1 MNAHERVRASL
12 SHQEPDRVPTISC
25 IDVQSHVYEI
35 LGGKPDNSYKYI
47 TNPIT
52 AKIIDFTSPVLNA
65 LNVFDRDV
73 TEFMLKKLES
83 DVIMGYDA
91 TWAIYANIFLFKNSK
106 YMTDI
111 YGGRLYKIADDGHGN
126 MDTPMYL
133 DGTFRTPDDW
143 RRFNKKRWEA
153 LPDKMFQFNT
163 LINKKFGRDIYIF
176 GSLFMGLFENAWQP
190 FGFTWFARFVKKE
203 RAFLEEVIEYNKNIY
218 LKVIDAIADAGLPGF
233 IMSDDMAYKSGPMLN
248 PITTDELFGYAY
260 REVNDYAHK
269 KGLVTIIHTDG
280 WTIPLLPYF
289 VKWGF
294 DGHHSL
300 EPTAHVDLGEVR
312 KVIGHKLSLLGH
324 LDIAHVLSHG
334 TKQEVFDHVRDS
346 VRKAGAGG
354 GLILGPSNSHA
365 DIKVENIR
373 WMMEAIEKY
382 GRYPLSL

>member
-1 MNAHERVRASL
+1 MNAHERVRAAL

-153 LPDKMFQFNT
+153 LP
-163 LINKKFGRDIYIF
+163 
-176 GSLFMGLFENAWQP
+176 
-190 FGFTWFARFVKKE
+190 
-203 RAFLEEVIEYNKNIY
+203 
-218 LKVIDAIADAGLPGF
+218 
-233 IMSDDMAYKSGPMLN
+233 
-248 PITTDELFGYAY
+248 
-260 REVNDYAHK
+260 
-269 KGLVTIIHTDG
+269 
-280 WTIPLLPYF
+280 
-289 VKWGF
+289 
-294 DGHHSL
+294 
-300 EPTAHVDLGEVR
+300 
-312 KVIGHKLSLLGH
+312 
-324 LDIAHVLSHG
+324 
-334 TKQEVFDHVRDS
+334 
-346 VRKAGAGG
+346 
-354 GLILGPSNSHA
+354 
-365 DIKVENIR
+365 
-373 WMMEAIEKY
+373 
-382 GRYPLSL
+382 